1 MAVDIPNYRVVEK
14 LGEGAQS
21 RLFRAR
27 SMQNG
32 KDYTVKIIKIAK
44 PEDTTLLDLLKVEH
58 TIGTAVDHPVIR
70 KVYELRVL
78 RQRFRVRGAILF
90 MEYVPGIAMS
100 EKDFRRSLR
109 DVVKLFTEV
118 SEGLHAMHHQGFV
131 HADLKPNNIIVT
143 PDDLVKVI
151 DLGQS
156 ARIREAKTRVQG
168 TIDYMA
174 PEQVA
179 RGILDERTD
188 VFGLGAALHRIVT
201 GKAVA
206 TDMNQQVTVHSQSL
220 IGKRLTDGK
229 DQQDETLPTAMIKF
243 LEDCCQH
250 DPADRISN
258 MGVVTERL
266 KMIETI
272 LESHANHDD
281 DDFRT
286 PLADEE
292 VSEENKPRP
301 DPLLE
306 ELGLVGPDDSIDLD
320 GIIIDEE

>member
-14 LGEGAQS
+14 LGEGAPT

-32 KDYTVKIIKIAK
+32 KDYTVKIVKIAK
-44 PEDTTLLDLLKVEH
+44 PEDTSLLDLLKVEH
-58 TIGTAVDHPVIR
+58 SIGTAVDHPVIR
-70 KVYELRVL
+70 KVYELRIL

-100 EKDFRRSLR
+100 ENEFRRSLS
-109 DVVKLFTEV
+109 DVVTMFV
-118 SEGLHAMHHQGFV
+118 DVAEGLRAMHLQGYV

-143 PDDLVKVI
+143 PEDHVKVI

-156 ARIREAKTRVQG
+156 SRIHEAKTRVQG

-179 RGILDERTD
+179 RGVLDQRTD
-188 VFGLGAALHRIVT
+188 VFGIGASLHRIIT

-206 TDMNQQVTVHSQSL
+206 TDMNQQVTIHSQSL
-220 IGKRLTDGK
+220 IGKRLTDVHEEA
-229 DQQDETLPTAMIKF
+229 DSTLPTSVVRFM
-243 LEDCCQH
+243 EDCCQH
-250 DPADRISN
+250 SPDDRISD
-258 MGVVTERL
+258 MTGVIERL
-266 KMIETI
+266 RMIQTI
-272 LESHANHDD
+272 LHSQEGSAAKEVPARKADD
-281 DDFRT
+281 GDDPKR
-286 PLADEE
+286 A
-292 VSEENKPRP
+292 P

-320 GIIIDEE
+320 NIVIDE